1 MSILI
6 FATHSVVDEILY
18 IISFFCKVLILLQI
32 ALQGRIKIS
41 MLMKIVLCV
50 VVDLTMISVYLT
62 VIVDL

>member
-32 ALQGRIKIS
+32 ALQGRIKN
-41 MLMKIVLCV
+41 KHVDENCV
-50 VVDLTMISVYLT
+50 VCCS
-62 VIVDL
+62 